1 MLKQPDPKF
10 SGTDPVVPSAT
21 DAEITP
27 ISDTETEQLTEDQK
41 QDVDALNNSSNTSE
55 IITENKKSDAEHADT
70 ETPMCEPGEWNI
82 YSTNERFLSC

>member
-1 MLKQPDPKF
+1 MKEKNEALLKQTPRLFTYFLLKQPDPKF

-55 IITENKKSDAEHADT
+55 IITENKKK
-70 ETPMCEPGEWNI
+70 
-82 YSTNERFLSC
+82 